1 MQRERERVRERTI
14 ESESKREILLF
25 FLQWLLCFVEQ
36 DLSRG
41 FKRDFIRVNMAV
53 VTEREK
59 YDGHFRRFKRGK
71 RGEINKSNMQ

>member
-1 MQRERERVRERTI
+1 MRERGRLRARARERERYCF
-14 ESESKREILLF
+14 F

-71 RGEINKSNMQ
+71 RGEINKSNMR